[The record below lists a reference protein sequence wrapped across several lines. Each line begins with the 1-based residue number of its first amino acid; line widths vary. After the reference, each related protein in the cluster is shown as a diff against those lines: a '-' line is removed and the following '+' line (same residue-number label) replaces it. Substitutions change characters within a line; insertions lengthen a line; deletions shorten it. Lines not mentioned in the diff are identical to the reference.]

1 MTGVIT
7 SIPPLV
13 EQPPGSNASNP
24 AGLPGIT
31 YSAAIPVL
39 AQTWTGL
46 QTFTFGSMEFA
57 GSTSGNTFLNATAIA
72 SGTLTLPAATD
83 TLVGRNTTD
92 TLTNK
97 TLTAPVL
104 TTPNLGVATATT
116 INKYTFT
123 APATAASLTILDGK
137 TATFNNSITFAG
149 TDATTITFQGTDT
162 YIGRATTDTLTN
174 KTFDTAGAGNSFS
187 INGLAATANTGTGA
201 VVRATSPT
209 LVTPALGTPASGVA
223 TNLTGTA
230 SGLTAG
236 NVTTNA
242 NLTGPVTSVG
252 NATSVTANAI
262 TNAMRAQM
270 AAYTLKGNATGA
282 LANEADIDVTA
293 LTSKPSPVSADIVLI
308 QDSAASNAFKKTTV
322 GALASAGS
330 VGSYNGRTGAVTA
343 TGTDVPLRN
352 YLAGLTLSTAG
363 SSATFGIAAGVA
375 TDSTNV
381 SLMAL
386 ASAYTKTTSAW
397 AVGTAAGSLDT
408 GSIANSTWYH
418 IYEIQRPDTGV
429 VDIAISLSASAPTT
443 GGSIPASY
451 TLFRRIGSMKTNGSA
466 QWTKFIQTGDT
477 FKWDAPV
484 ADLTAAG
491 NPGTAAVTRTI
502 STPLGV
508 ITEAILSVLGSALN
522 ASTDSPGAI
531 FISDLATSDNVA
543 GTGAFSIWYASAF
556 TGVMQVGGEV
566 HVNTN
571 ISSQVRSR
579 LSTSTSG
586 TALYITT
593 LGWVDRRGRDA

>member
-1 MTGVIT
+1 MTGIIT

-31 YSAAIPVL
+31 YTAAVPILP
-39 AQTWTGL
+39 QTWTGL

-104 TTPNLGVATATT
+104 TAPNLGVATATT

-123 APATAASLTILDGK
+123 APATAATLTILDGK

-162 YIGRATTDTLTN
+162 YVGRATTDTLTN
-174 KTFDTAGAGNSFS
+174 KTFDTAGAGNNFS

-201 VVRATSPT
+201 VVRATSPA

-230 SGLTAG
+230 AGLTAG

-252 NATSVTANAI
+252 NATSVAANAI

-293 LTSKPSPVSADIVLI
+293 LTLKASPVSGDVVLI

-330 VGSYNGRTGAVTA
+330 VGSFNGLTGAVTTSVVVQKFTA
-343 TGTDVPLRN
+343 SGTYTP
-352 YLAGLTLSTAG
+352 TAG
-363 SSATFGIAAGVA
+363 MLHAVIECVGGGGGGGGAAITAASNSNGGGGGGGGGYSRKYTTAAAVGASQTVTIGAAGIAG
-375 TDSTNV
+375 
-381 SLMAL
+381 
-386 ASAYTKTTSAW
+386 
-397 AVGTAAGSLDT
+397 
-408 GSIANSTWYH
+408 
-418 IYEIQRPDTGV
+418 
-429 VDIAISLSASAPTT
+429 
-443 GGSIPASY
+443 
-451 TLFRRIGSMKTNGSA
+451 
-466 QWTKFIQTGDT
+466 
-477 FKWDAPV
+477 
-484 ADLTAAG
+484 AAG
-491 NPGTAAVTRTI
+491 NNAGGAGGDTSVGTLCIGKGGSGGGGAAAAANGAGGAGAISGTGDVTVPGGPGGQGGLVIGNASIFPIITGEGGNSLYGFGAAGQSASHAGSVGAGFGAGGGGGSDFNATGNQPGGAGTAGIVI
-502 STPLGV
+502 
-508 ITEAILSVLGSALN
+508 ITE
-522 ASTDSPGAI
+522 
-531 FISDLATSDNVA
+531 
-543 GTGAFSIWYASAF
+543 Y
-556 TGVMQVGGEV
+556 
-566 HVNTN
+566 VN
-571 ISSQVRSR
+571 
-579 LSTSTSG
+579 L
-586 TALYITT
+586 
-593 LGWVDRRGRDA
+593 